1 VFTGVLSISRAEAQK
16 SSRDLEAKVTNSI
29 STNTDYVVVGESAGS
44 KLTQAKKLNISILTE
59 EEWGKLTQNLAY
71 L

>member
-1 VFTGVLSISRAEAQK
+1 MFTGVLSISRAEAQK